1 MDTNTLAQVIAAL
14 HVQRQMIE
22 SPRWVELIPALG
34 TLIVAIAGLVK
45 MYTVAERQEKTS
57 EIAKYAHDKADV
69 AAIKADENAKVVD
82 TILLDVNSSKTLA
95 TQKANDQ
102 EAIILSLT
110 KELGELKERDRQR
123 EMDASKQSAQPI
135 QISAITDAVTAAI
148 KDAK

>member
-1 MDTNTLAQVIAAL
+1 
-14 HVQRQMIE
+14 
-22 SPRWVELIPALG
+22 
-34 TLIVAIAGLVK
+34 
-45 MYTVAERQEKTS
+45 
-57 EIAKYAHDKADV
+57 
-69 AAIKADENAKVVD
+69 
-82 TILLDVNSSKTLA
+82 VNSSKTLA